1 MALEILTMHRHLCLE
16 VLDMPYTSGIGQL
29 VPDYARAITE

>member
-16 VLDMPYTSGIGQL
+16 VLNIPRTSGIGQF
-29 VPDYARAITE
+29 VPDHTRAITE